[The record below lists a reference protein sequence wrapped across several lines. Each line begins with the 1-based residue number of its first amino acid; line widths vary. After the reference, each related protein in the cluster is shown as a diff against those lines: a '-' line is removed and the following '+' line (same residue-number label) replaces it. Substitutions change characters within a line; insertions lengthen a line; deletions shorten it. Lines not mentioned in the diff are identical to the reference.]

1 MFANHVPKKHT
12 VKFKPIAIF
21 CLSQIPGLYL
31 AALSKSA
38 VTQTLNRTK
47 TFHVKRFGTI
57 EPSNRTK
64 LMFSASTF
72 SAAASP

>member
-38 VTQTLNRTK
+38 VTQTLKSDETD
-47 TFHVKRFGTI
+47 V
-57 EPSNRTK
+57 
-64 LMFSASTF
+64 
-72 SAAASP
+72 